1 MAKQHD
7 KSFVAFL
14 KWQHDGCAQVLVGR
28 QAFTAD
34 VNPNPDVYAPV
45 LDLSEE
51 IFFAAWETSALK
63 RVTSV
68 DPMDLDLMQA
78 FEPLRPMIDLTPPKR
93 FYRTF
98 WRSAARWIMQH
109 QKQMDEEES

>member
-1 MAKQHD
+1 MEIHHNL
-7 KSFVAFL
+7 SFLTFP
-14 KWQHDGCAQVLVGR
+14 KWQHDGFVQGPVNR
-28 QAFTAD
+28 EAFTAD
-34 VNPNPDVYAPV
+34 VNPNPDVCAPV

-63 RVTSV
+63 LATPV

-78 FEPLRPMIDLTPPKR
+78 FEPLRPMIESAPPRR

-98 WRSAARWIMQH
+98 WRSAARRIMQH